1 MADIGTTLKPATD
14 MFSGS
19 LSSLAKYA
27 WVFIPLVIIGI
38 IIGVVFIIKK
48 TKKKKSQWTHTLKV
62 RRVLADGRLTD
73 PFIHKMR
80 RFPLVKRAE
89 IFELEKPLLG
99 GYLLPEPAEYSGVNE
114 YSIILDN
121 NNRIYTNQGEFFN
134 PDKSTVNVSAR
145 HSEIDIQRSNL
156 NAKFKDIN
164 KVSKR
169 IEWATIAKYALAMI
183 AIVAVM
189 IVGIVAIQNWGE
201 AQQYKADAAQA
212 EAAAM
217 NDLAKAMESV
227 KAAANTYTL
236 LIPKLQDLYGT
247 KNIQSL
253 INNSN

>member
-1 MADIGTTLKPATD
+1 M
-14 MFSGS
+14 
-19 LSSLAKYA
+19 
-27 WVFIPLVIIGI
+27 
-38 IIGVVFIIKK
+38 
-48 TKKKKSQWTHTLKV
+48 
-62 RRVLADGRLTD
+62 
-73 PFIHKMR
+73 
-80 RFPLVKRAE
+80 
-89 IFELEKPLLG
+89 
-99 GYLLPEPAEYSGVNE
+99 
-114 YSIILDN
+114 
-121 NNRIYTNQGEFFN
+121 
-134 PDKSTVNVSAR
+134 
-145 HSEIDIQRSNL
+145 
-156 NAKFKDIN
+156 
-164 KVSKR
+164 SKR